1 MEYATTEK
9 PKKTKR
15 GKPMVKKEK
24 PTEIHPKT
32 LEKFVGKVDNL
43 WFIES
48 KFLYHNRFRI
58 NVWTET
64 YKEGYYSAFHK
75 IEKSYFVHY
84 VDGVIIDKTIAP
96 KPKKERLF

>member
-1 MEYATTEK
+1 MEYATKKRPKKAKREEPVVKSEK
-9 PKKTKR
+9 P
-15 GKPMVKKEK
+15 M
-24 PTEIHPKT
+24 EIDPKT
-32 LEKFVGKVDNL
+32 LKEFVGYVDNL

-48 KFLYHNRFRI
+48 KLLYNNRFRI

-64 YKEGYYSAFHK
+64 YKEGYYCAFHK

-84 VDGVIIDKTIAP
+84 VDGTIIDKTIAP

>member
-1 MEYATTEK
+1 MEQTITEK
-9 PKKTKR
+9 SKQKK
-15 GKPMVKKEK
+15 GAKPMVKEK
-24 PTEIHPKT
+24 PMEIDPT
-32 LEKFVGKVDNL
+32 ILEDFVGKVDNL

-48 KFLYHNRFRI
+48 KFLYNNRFRI